1 VELSLLRDD
10 PNIGLSDRA
19 TAVRLSSAIRRE
31 TDASGEFRPV
41 LTEGLANE
49 VAGPERRMRGPSE
62 TLDDLLLLV
71 AERVRFF
78 GDSSPVEHVGAWVAR
93 LGLRAQDDLQ
103 KLLSEVGPL
112 QVVKEL
118 STPNGEIRFEIL
130 LGGWKRVQELQQTH
144 GTGRLVFIAMS
155 FDVGLNYVRDAIE
168 AAVRRAGYE
177 PLRVDRHEFVG
188 GVMDEILAKIRQSK
202 FVVADFTGNR
212 GGVYYEAG
220 FASGLGLRV
229 VPLCQDTCLNSAN
242 KAEGLHF
249 DVSHLNFLSWRP
261 DALADLESRLQSRI
275 ERIFGR
281 GPCL

>member
-1 VELSLLRDD
+1 VELSVLRDY
-10 PNIGLSDRA
+10 PTIGLRDQGA
-19 TAVRLSSAIRRE
+19 AVRLSSAIRRE
-31 TDASGEFRPV
+31 TDASGELGPV

-62 TLDDLLLLV
+62 TIDDLLLLV

-78 GDSSPVEHVGAWVAR
+78 GDPSPVEHIGAWVAR
-93 LGLRAQDDLQ
+93 LGLRGRDDLW
-103 KLLSEVGPL
+103 KLLSEVDPL
-112 QVVKEL
+112 RLMKGL
-118 STPNGEIRFEIL
+118 SSSNGEVRFEIL
-130 LGGWKRVQELQQTH
+130 LDGWKRVQDLQRSH
-144 GTGRLVFIAMS
+144 GTGRLVFIAMF
-155 FDVGLNYVRDAIE
+155 FDIGLNGLRDAIE

-220 FASGLGLRV
+220 FASGIGLRV
-229 VPLCQDTCLNSAN
+229 VPLCQEDCLNSAN
-242 KAEGLHF
+242 KAERLHF
-249 DVSHLNFLSWRP
+249 DVSHLNFLPWRL
-261 DALADLESRLQSRI
+261 DALGTLEARLQSRI